1 MTLLLFSNILAAA
14 FEDAI
19 KPFKAWVA
27 LQETKKIMPHTL
39 DDLRLGAL
47 VLVRDKML
55 AQQAAGR
62 KVYRLEVGDTNFD
75 VPAHIQQAITNAL
88 RQGQTHYP
96 PSTGLPQLREAM
108 LHKVQTENGL
118 PIKDAEHI
126 LITSGGMHG
135 LYMTFAA
142 LLEPGDEVIL
152 PDPMWTE
159 TAELIKRSGGVPV
172 PIRLR
177 AEKGF
182 LYDPADIDAA
192 ITPQTRAI
200 YINSP
205 HNPTGAVYPEET
217 QRQIAASAVQHNL
230 WVVSD
235 EAYEHVI
242 FDRQKHFSIGSIPEI
257 ADCTITAY
265 TFSKTYAMT
274 GLRLGYLVTNDDL
287 IVDRCR
293 KLLRLTTNGVSSI
306 TQWGGVAA
314 MTGSQDVVKEMAQEL
329 EARRNIFFEGIQTIN
344 AFESFKPGGA
354 FYVWSKISPEWPGYQ
369 GQRDSWAMT
378 NYLIDQAGVGTS
390 PGIAFGPEG
399 ENYVRFAFTP
409 DRRTLT
415 DAIEVMQNLFK
426 SGLSP
431 LHLKR

>member
-1 MTLLLFSNILAAA
+1 MFNLLWFRRYLPGLLIPGW
-14 FEDAI
+14 EDSV
-19 KPFKAWVA
+19 FQ
-27 LQETKKIMPHTL
+27 LQETKKIMTHVL
-39 DDLRLGAL
+39 DNVMLGAL

-75 VPAHIQQAITNAL
+75 VPANIQQAITDAL
-88 RQGQTHYP
+88 RQGKTHYP
-96 PSTGLPQLREAM
+96 SSTGLSQLREAM
-108 LHKVQTENGL
+108 LRKVQTENGL
-118 PIKDAEHI
+118 PIKDAEHV
-126 LITSGGMHG
+126 LVTNGGMHG
-135 LYMTFAA
+135 LYMAFAA
-142 LLEPGDEVIL
+142 LLAPGDEVIL
-152 PDPMWTE
+152 PDPMWSE
-159 TAELIKRSGGVPV
+159 TAELIKRPGGVPV
-172 PIRLR
+172 PITLR
-177 AEKGF
+177 AAKGF
-182 LYDPADIDAA
+182 VYDPADIEAA
-192 ITPQTRAI
+192 ITPQTKAI
-200 YINSP
+200 YLNSP
-205 HNPTGAVYPEET
+205 QNPIGVVFSEET
-217 QRQIAASAVQHNL
+217 QRQIAALAAKHKL

-257 ADCTITAY
+257 ADRVITAY

-274 GLRLGYLVTNDDL
+274 GLRLGYLATNDDL
-287 IVDRCR
+287 IIDRCR

-314 MTGSQDVVKEMAQEL
+314 MTGPQDVVQDMVREL
-329 EARRNIFFEGIQTIN
+329 AARRNLFFQGMQTIN

-354 FYVWSKISPEWPGYQ
+354 FYVWSKISPEWQGYQ
-369 GQRDSWAMT
+369 GRRDSWAMT

-390 PGIAFGPEG
+390 PGIAFGPAGEG
-399 ENYVRFAFTP
+399 YVRFAFTP

-426 SGLSP
+426 EGLSP